1 MEKYYQIQLDNTVG
15 YSKTY
20 NDAITLQNYLYKRTQ
35 KICKIRLLRKYQ
47 IPIKDWELIN
57 QLNQK
62 VKVSIRIQ

>member
-1 MEKYYQIQLDNTVG
+1 MERYYRIQLDNTVG
-15 YSKTY
+15 YAKSY

-35 KICKIRLLRKYQ
+35 KICKIRLLRKSQ

-57 QLNQK
+57 QLNHK